1 MTPGHGAAPWVPAG
15 LCREVLDTGLV
26 RGAPARVCCRGLT
39 HQCRIPSST
48 YKGLRGFHTSRVW
61 PCCHHAEGK
70 LRHRDGGCRRT
81 ERSNRSNRSSSRGE
95 GAWLCRLPGS
105 RPLCCCCLAAR
116 HDLPGAQRRGGGG
129 CACGATTRAAEAALR
144 TQGARPWAGRSLQP
158 ELGAGRSPGLQSRAI
173 KGCCFS
179 AKNFKTGKSPEWEAQ
194 ALVLCRLARAPL
206 LLEII

>member
-26 RGAPARVCCRGLT
+26 RGAPAQVCCRGLT

-61 PCCHHAEGK
+61 PCCHHMEGK

-81 ERSNRSNRSSSRGE
+81 EISNRSNRSSSRGE

-105 RPLCCCCLAAR
+105 RPLCCLLPRCTSRPAQGSAAR
-116 HDLPGAQRRGGGG
+116 RRRPRLRCHDQGRGG
-129 CACGATTRAAEAALR
+129 CASHAGSETPGREVAAA
-144 TQGARPWAGRSLQP
+144 GARSWPEPWTAV
-158 ELGAGRSPGLQSRAI
+158 
-173 KGCCFS
+173 KGYKGMLF
-179 AKNFKTGKSPEWEAQ
+179 
-194 ALVLCRLARAPL
+194 LC
-206 LLEII
+206 EKF